1 VLRRSRMNAFCDARN
16 ALIEYGPMTLVTAWI
31 RQLKDRDELVVAS
44 DSRLSGYGRWDCCPK
59 LFPLQRNDS
68 LLAFSGDTAFAYP
81 ILLQFEK
88 SIPNYRKALSREQD
102 ITHLRPHLLNIIESM
117 RNDIRELPRGTDSQQ
132 FRVLFAGFSHITNSF
147 KAWSFYYTARM
158 SKFRYRSLSF
168 HRKRT
173 QRTKPFLF
181 MGDDTG
187 RAYAAL
193 YRLLSERHKLTT
205 GSLDME
211 PLEVLIDLINDEEAE
226 SIGGPPQVV
235 KVYRHAQVLPINVLW
250 PMEEPS
256 YVAYFGRPLLRHE
269 LSEFPCY
276 DLKEMEI
283 LAPYA
288 ARTRVVS

>member
-1 VLRRSRMNAFCDARN
+1 
-16 ALIEYGPMTLVTAWI
+16 MTLVTAWI
-31 RQLKDRDELVVAS
+31 RQLKSHDELVVAS

-88 SIPNYRKALSREQD
+88 SIPNYRKSLSREQD
-102 ITHLRPHLLNIIESM
+102 ITHLRSHLLNIIESM
-117 RNDIRELPRGTDSQQ
+117 RSDIRELPRETDSQR
-132 FRVLFAGFSHITNSF
+132 FRVLLAGYSYITNSF

-158 SKFRYRSLSF
+158 GMFHYRSLSF

-173 QRTKPFLF
+173 QGTKPFLF

-193 YRLLSERHKLTT
+193 YSLLRERNKLTT

-211 PLEVLIDLINDEEAE
+211 PLEVLIDLINDEKSE
-226 SIGGPPQVV
+226 SIGGPPQIV
-235 KVYRHAQVLPINVLW
+235 KVYRHAQTLPINVLW
-250 PMEEPS
+250 PLENPN
-256 YVAYFGRPLLRHE
+256 YVSYFGRPLLPHE
-269 LSEFPCY
+269 LSEYPCY
-276 DLKEMEI
+276 DLQEMEI
-283 LAPYA
+283 LAPSA
-288 ARTRVVS
+288 ARTRVLG